1 MALETAV
8 EKRIKVQLLHPIT
21 NDNIEYS
28 RGLHELDEDLAC
40 LFLAQRVPAGIGRLM
55 PVAIEWTGQ
64 PGVPRGTTKAMDY

>member
-28 RGLHELDEDLAC
+28 RGLHELDEDLAR
-40 LFLAQRVPAGIGRLM
+40 LFLAQRVTGGFRKLI

-64 PGVPRGTTKAMDY
+64 PGVPRGTTKIVDY